1 MEEIRIL
8 KDDAGQRLDRFIRKY
23 LKGAALPTIYKL
35 IRTRQVTLNGRK
47 SRPEKRLAVGDL
59 VHLHFADRRLAEL
72 RGPEEKPST
81 RRPPASVRV
90 LYEDDDLLALSKP
103 PFVLVHPGQVKDEP
117 TLLDFIAAHC
127 PPSGARTFKP
137 ALAHRLDRLTSGV
150 VLVGKSAEAL
160 RNLTQ
165 AIRRNKIRKTY
176 LALGS
181 GTLPEARG
189 EIRAPLRRDDTG
201 GEDRPKVRVDQKNGK
216 RAVTRYEVLAEC
228 RGLSLLSLRLITGRT
243 HQIRAHLRYAGCPV
257 VGDPTYGNREM
268 NRLMQG
274 RYGLWRQWLHAL
286 EVALRHPI
294 TGEDV
299 RVRAPVPQDLRRVLL
314 GEGFDAQ
321 DLP

>member
-8 KDDAGQRLDRFIRKY
+8 KDDAGQRFDRFLRKY
-23 LKGAALPTIYKL
+23 LKGAALPTVYKL
-35 IRTRQVTLNGRK
+35 IRTRQVTLNGKK
-47 SRPEKRLAVGDL
+47 SRPEKRLAEGDL
-59 VHLHFADRRLAEL
+59 VSLHFADRRLADL
-72 RGPEEKPST
+72 RGPEEKQST
-81 RRPPASVRV
+81 RRPPAGVRV
-90 LYEDDDLLALSKP
+90 LFEDDDLLALSKP
-103 PFVLVHPGQVKDEP
+103 PFVLVHPGQEADEP

-127 PPSGARTFKP
+127 PATGARTFKP

-165 AIRRNKIRKTY
+165 AIRRNKVKKTY

-181 GTLPEARG
+181 GTLPETKG

-216 RAVTRYEVLAEC
+216 RAVTRYEVLAES
-228 RGLSLLSLRLITGRT
+228 RGLSLLKLRLITGRT
-243 HQIRAHLRYAGCPV
+243 HQIRAHLRYVGCPV
-257 VGDPTYGNREM
+257 VGDPTYGNREL

-314 GEGFDAQ
+314 GEGFESG